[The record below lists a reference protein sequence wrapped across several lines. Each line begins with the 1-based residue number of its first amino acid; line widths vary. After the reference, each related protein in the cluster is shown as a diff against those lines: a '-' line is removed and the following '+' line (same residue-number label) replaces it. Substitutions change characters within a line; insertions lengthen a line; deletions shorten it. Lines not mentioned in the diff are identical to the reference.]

1 MVTGGPATMV
11 AAELGGGARWPQLRE
26 GKRERE
32 EARPGQELTP
42 ERMPWT
48 VMAGEAGVEGAVVLD
63 ARWPAREG
71 RGRRR
76 RTSAS
81 RANSFGVEA
90 QYGKAVKMASSA

>member
-1 MVTGGPATMV
+1 MNQMVAGVPATMV

-48 VMAGEAGVEGAVVLD
+48 VMAGEAGVDGAVMLD
-63 ARWPAREG
+63 ARWLAREDEDG
-71 RGRRR
+71 GGEPVRPAPIPSSWRRSTAR
-76 RTSAS
+76 R
-81 RANSFGVEA
+81 
-90 QYGKAVKMASSA
+90 